1 MSFIGC
7 QPPRKHI
14 YWTKKILHFNI
25 QNHIHHKA
33 TIILFQICSCQL
45 VLIKL
50 SATHRNQN
58 SPQNCLN
65 RTSLIITLQNSRMQI
80 WVLHLLEFHAL
91 QLPSHLKMN
100 RDNKNMHNNYIFLFY
115 NCNLT
120 FWHTYTD
127 TLASRQIA
135 NPLWFP
141 SAPAYLVLGHIPV
154 IWISKISTVPSHV
167 LWHST
172 CSKRTSIK

>member
-1 MSFIGC
+1 MAANRQGNISIE
-7 QPPRKHI
+7 Q
-14 YWTKKILHFNI
+14 KKILHFNI
-25 QNHIHHKA
+25 QNHIHRKA

-91 QLPSHLKMN
+91 QLPSHLKTNCKPPLISLPHRHILCLGTSQLFGLAKYPQFQAMSSDIL
-100 RDNKNMHNNYIFLFY
+100 RAWDLGFLD
-115 NCNLT
+115 LET
-120 FWHTYTD
+120 RPMQQEVD
-127 TLASRQIA
+127 Q
-135 NPLWFP
+135 
-141 SAPAYLVLGHIPV
+141 
-154 IWISKISTVPSHV
+154 
-167 LWHST
+167 
-172 CSKRTSIK
+172 TS